1 MCPGEVSLSQ
11 DQNNIPGKDRENK
24 EEKDNMRETMS
35 KFLVLSPFTQ
45 FVIHDLVPMETGSEV
60 QDSSS
65 VVLEV

>member
-1 MCPGEVSLSQ
+1 MCAGKVSLSH
-11 DQNNIPGKDRENK
+11 DQNNIPGRDRENK

-45 FVIHDLVPMETGSEV
+45 FVIHDLVPMKPGSEM

>member
-45 FVIHDLVPMETGSEV
+45 FVIHVLFRMKPWLHN
-60 QDSSS
+60 S
-65 VVLEV
+65 V